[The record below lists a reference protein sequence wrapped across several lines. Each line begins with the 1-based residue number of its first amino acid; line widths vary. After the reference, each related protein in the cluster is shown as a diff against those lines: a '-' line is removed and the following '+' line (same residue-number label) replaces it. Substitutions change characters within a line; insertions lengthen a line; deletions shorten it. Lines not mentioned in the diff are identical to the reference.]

1 MGMSIS
7 NYGTKMQME
16 GRDMLLQTEVDPS
29 LESDP
34 ININANFS
42 TDRFELPLI
51 FRIGLSYVRNLPGQM
66 KILLAADALHPN
78 DNTESINLGSE
89 LTFRDFLFI
98 RAGASNLYQ
107 RDNVANLSIG
117 CGIKIKMINNIYFI
131 DYTYMDMGLLGH
143 PSKITLTTSF

>member
-1 MGMSIS
+1 
-7 NYGTKMQME
+7 
-16 GRDMLLQTEVDPS
+16 MLLQTEVDPS

-51 FRIGLSYVRNLPGQM
+51 FRIGLSYVRNLPAQM
-66 KILLAADALHPN
+66 KILFAADALHPN

-98 RAGASNLYQ
+98 RTGASNLYQ

-117 CGIKIKMINNIYFI
+117 CGIKIKMANNVYFI
-131 DYTYMDMGLLGH
+131 DYTYMDMGILGH